1 MYISFKLWNVFY
13 LEISSGKENDLIE
26 IWQTHYSDSS
36 SFQFEVEY
44 VSTYTYMCLHMY
56 ISVYNTILLK

>member
-1 MYISFKLWNVFY
+1 MYIFFKLWNVFY

-26 IWQTHYSDSS
+26 IQQTHSPDSS

-44 VSTYTYMCLHMY
+44 VYIYIHVSTYVY
-56 ISVYNTILLK
+56 ICVQYNST